1 MLERSRPSSPLY
13 DALNVRESVSWYWIL
28 KLYWWTIGSAAW
40 SKAWLRMVPTNGFAA
55 VNPASD
61 ALAATIGMG
70 VLMVYGGVTVFCG
83 VMVGDAT
90 TGTFGK
96 FPENC
101 VTC

>member
-1 MLERSRPSSPLY
+1 MDIEVILVHHRIGGLVERLRTDGSDER
-13 DALNVRESVSWYWIL
+13 VR
-28 KLYWWTIGSAAW
+28 
-40 SKAWLRMVPTNGFAA
+40 RR

-70 VLMVYGGVTVFCG
+70 VLMVYGGFTVLAA
-83 VMVGDAT
+83 VIVGDAI